1 MWQVNSITWAF
12 RWISYIDFMRYA
24 WEMMGI
30 ATFHQLEL
38 DPPIDGTRPP
48 IQSVYAN
55 TECCR

>member
-1 MWQVNSITWAF
+1 MTWAF

-48 IQSVYAN
+48 IQSVCAN
-55 TECCR
+55 TQCCR